1 MKTLLALSLA
11 GACSAVAAQ
20 VPATNPMPDGSRDTY
35 VGLGF
40 VAAPDYL
47 GAGERKLALLP
58 LIQLEASNGVFISGL
73 SGGMH
78 LSATPGWEF
87 GPLFALDRGR
97 NGSGD
102 RHGAG
107 GIGEP
112 VQGYGVRPGETT
124 LIAADSRAARM
135 APNGLEGIP
144 DIKPRL
150 LGGAFANA
158 YLTPEVRLTA
168 TVLYGAGN
176 DHDGLAA
183 TLGIQHLATEIAPH
197 HKVTLSAGVTI
208 VNRSHNQAY
217 FGVTA
222 AQADASGYLPY
233 AARGGIRDAYVG
245 AGWNWA
251 LSPSWVVSSSTR
263 LSVLKGEARHSPL
276 VKRSAGFTV
285 STGLAYRF

>member
-11 GACSAVAAQ
+11 GACGAVSAQ

-35 VGLGF
+35 VGLG
-40 VAAPDYL
+40 VLAAPDYL
-47 GAGERKLALLP
+47 GAGERRATLLP

-78 LSATPGWEF
+78 LSSTPGVEF

-97 NGSGD
+97 NGAGD

-124 LIAADSRAARM
+124 MIAPDSRAAQL
-135 APNGLEGIP
+135 APNGLEGIA

-150 LGGAFANA
+150 LGGAFANV
-158 YLTPEVRLTA
+158 YLAPDVRLTS
-168 TVLYGAGN
+168 TLLYGAGN
-176 DHDGLAA
+176 DREGVAA
-183 TLGIQHLATEIAPH
+183 TIGIQHLATEIAPH
-197 HKVTLSAGVTI
+197 HKITLSAGMTI
-208 VNRSHNQAY
+208 VNRSHNRAY
-217 FGVTA
+217 FGVTQV
-222 AQADASGYLPY
+222 QADASGYLPY
-233 AARGGIRDAYVG
+233 APRGGIRDAYVG

-251 LSPSWVVSSSTR
+251 LSPSWMVTSSTR
-263 LSVLKGEARHSPL
+263 LTVLKSEARHSPL